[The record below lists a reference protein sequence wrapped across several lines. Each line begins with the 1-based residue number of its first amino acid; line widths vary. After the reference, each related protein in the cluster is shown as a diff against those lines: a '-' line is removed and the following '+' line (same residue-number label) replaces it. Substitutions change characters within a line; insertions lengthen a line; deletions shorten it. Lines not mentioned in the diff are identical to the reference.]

1 MFDALK
7 PLLESGIIN
16 EETREAI
23 NEAWETKLSEA
34 RESIRAEM
42 RDEFSSKYDHDKN
55 VMVEALDKMVTE
67 SLTAEIEEFQSEK
80 KQLAEDR
87 AKFNVRM
94 LENAKKFDNFMVSKL
109 AEEVKEL
116 RSDRKAYENAVGKLE
131 KFVVKAL
138 AEEIEEFEQ
147 DKKAVVETKVRL
159 VSEAKTKMAEMK
171 AAFVKKSAD
180 LVKESVTSK
189 LESELTQ
196 LKEDITIAREN
207 MFGRRI
213 FESFASE
220 FAGTHLNENKE
231 IAKLR
236 ESIEKHAAKLAVA
249 EQAISKAKQ
258 IVESKDKEIRVI
270 KESAERKDTLSE
282 LLKPLNKD
290 KAAVMSEL
298 LESVQTPKLKSAYE
312 KYLPAVLGGNQPKVE
327 KRMVIE
333 NKEVTGDK
341 TAIKTASVREQHADN
356 DANVIEL
363 KKLAG
368 LK

>member
-7 PLLESGIIN
+7 PLLESSIIN

-42 RDEFSSKYDHDKN
+42 RDEFSSKYDHDKS
-55 VMVEALDKMVTE
+55 V
-67 SLTAEIEEFQSEK
+67 IEEFQSEK

-116 RSDRKAYENAVGKLE
+116 RSDRKAYENAIGKLE

-249 EQAISKAKQ
+249 EQALAKRN
-258 IVESKDKEIRVI
+258 I
-270 KESAERKDTLSE
+270 L
-282 LLKPLNKD
+282 
-290 KAAVMSEL
+290 
-298 LESVQTPKLKSAYE
+298 
-312 KYLPAVLGGNQPKVE
+312 
-327 KRMVIE
+327 
-333 NKEVTGDK
+333 
-341 TAIKTASVREQHADN
+341 
-356 DANVIEL
+356 
-363 KKLAG
+363 
-368 LK
+368 